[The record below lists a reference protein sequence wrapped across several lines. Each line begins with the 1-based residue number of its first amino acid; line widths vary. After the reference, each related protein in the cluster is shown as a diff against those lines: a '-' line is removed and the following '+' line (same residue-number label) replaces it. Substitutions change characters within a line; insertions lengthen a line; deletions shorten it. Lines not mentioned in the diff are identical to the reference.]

1 MRNLQDQVSMGN
13 VEAFTKIYQFFQNKL
28 TIFSTALI
36 HSKTIAE
43 EVVEDVF
50 IRLWINHPKIN
61 TIENLQV
68 YLYTAVKNRSL
79 NAINS
84 INKKIISEP
93 FDTLDTQIQSLDEN
107 PAEKLISTEMLK
119 KVDLAIQQ
127 LPPKCKMIFKLVRE
141 DGLKY
146 KEVAAILNISV
157 NTIDAQMAIA
167 VKRIAETIGISKPT
181 IKMKTHTAQKKLKL
195 LGIFW

>member
-1 MRNLQDQVSMGN
+1 MRYLQDQVSMGN
-13 VEAFTKIYQFFQNKL
+13 VEAFTKIYQLFQKKL
-28 TIFSTALI
+28 IIFSTALI
-36 HSKTIAE
+36 HSKIIAE

-79 NAINS
+79 NAIN
-84 INKKIISEP
+84 IIHKKLISEP
-93 FDTLDTQIQSLDEN
+93 FDTIDTQLQTLDEN
-107 PAEKLISTEMLK
+107 PVEKLISTEMLK
-119 KVDLAIQQ
+119 KVDQAIQQ

-146 KEVAAILNISV
+146 KEVATILNISV

-167 VKRIAETIGISKPT
+167 VKKITTTLGLNKTKITVSK
-181 IKMKTHTAQKKLKL
+181 KK
-195 LGIFW
+195 FTFF